1 MFFRQLIDADLG
13 CASYVIADAGEAIVV
28 DPAIAIDQYL
38 ELACRHRFGIAHV
51 VETHTHADHVSGN
64 RRLATRP
71 RAARPCS
78 RHGRLRVTGPSTS
91 RSCSATAVATTG
103 RLRS

>member
-1 MFFRQLIDADLG
+1 MFFRQLLDPDLG

-38 ELACRHRFGIAHV
+38 ELACRHRFGIVHV

-64 RRLATRP
+64 RRLAN
-71 RAARPCS
+71 AAAAPALTWIVAPVSSAS
-78 RHGRLRVTGPSTS
+78 RRLPET
-91 RSCSATAVATTG
+91 
-103 RLRS
+103 